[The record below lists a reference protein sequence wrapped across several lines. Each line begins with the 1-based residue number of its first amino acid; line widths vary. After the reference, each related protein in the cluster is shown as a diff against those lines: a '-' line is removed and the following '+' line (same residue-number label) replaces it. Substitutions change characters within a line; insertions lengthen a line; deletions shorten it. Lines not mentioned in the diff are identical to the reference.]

1 MKENKVEKVVVTEYV
16 SDFGEVFKD
25 KNACKESEC
34 KRYKSMLEKALKS
47 EFAPL
52 VKKLVEEV
60 DKHYMNAYCSLGI
73 DDDVLCE
80 IIPQ

>member
-1 MKENKVEKVVVTEYV
+1 
-16 SDFGEVFKD
+16 
-25 KNACKESEC
+25 
-34 KRYKSMLEKALKS
+34 MLEKALKS

-52 VKKLVEEV
+52 VKKLVDEV
-60 DKHYMNAYCSLGI
+60 DRHHMNAYCSIGI

>member
-25 KNACKESEC
+25 KNACKESER
-34 KRYKSMLEKALKS
+34 KRYKSMLKKALES

-52 VKKLVEEV
+52 VKKLIDEI
-60 DKHYMNAYCSLGI
+60 DKHYMNAYCIIGI

-80 IIPQ
+80 IIPK

>member
-1 MKENKVEKVVVTEYV
+1 MKENKVKKVVVTEYI

-25 KNACKESEC
+25 ENACKKSEC
-34 KRYKSMLEKALKS
+34 ERYKLMLEKALKS

-60 DKHYMNAYCSLGI
+60 DRHHMNAYCSIGI

-80 IIPQ
+80 IIPK

>member
-1 MKENKVEKVVVTEYV
+1 MKENKVEKVVVTEYI
-16 SDFGEVFKD
+16 SEFGEVFKD
-25 KNACKESEC
+25 ENACKESEC
-34 KRYKSMLEKALKS
+34 KRYKSILEKALKS